1 MMLGRLASRFAVSGA
16 LNRGATAATMTAKR
30 TFASSSSYNVAM
42 PKVLTTRTD
51 SLMFQCVVA
60 ALIYFVPQDLVF
72 LGAVGWIWHSKAS
85 SISPCKRQLD
95 AAAAVEEFKAKKG
108 LNSVEVHEGRTWHV
122 SMK

>member
-1 MMLGRLASRFAVSGA
+1 MMLGRLASRIAASGA
-16 LNRGATAATMTAKR
+16 VNRGFAGVSKPMQR
-30 TFASSSSYNVAM
+30 NFASQAQYNVAM

-60 ALIYFVPQDLVF
+60 ALIYFVPQDVVF
-72 LGAVGWIWHSKAS
+72 LGCVGWIWHSKAS

-108 LNSVEVHEGRTWHV
+108 LDKVSVSEGRTWHV
-122 SMK
+122 SLN

>member
-1 MMLGRLASRFAVSGA
+1 MLGRLASRFAAKAS
-16 LNRGATAATMTAKR
+16 AAGPAR
-30 TFASSSSYNVAM
+30 RAFASSSYNVAM

-60 ALIYFVPQDLVF
+60 ALIYFVPQDAVF
-72 LGAVGWIWHSKAS
+72 LGCVGWIWHARAS

-108 LNSVEVHEGRTWHV
+108 LESLKVAEGRTWYV
-122 SMK
+122 SLH